1 MNVNRFLVC
10 IRSILLIAGLKL
22 LSYELQ
28 SPRIY
33 RFFFYSRLKSV
44 YSVKYKS
51 HWTSKGYMTEDNRK
65 IRSYIAFMDDTKLL
79 HDLYSSPL
87 LLFRILQTN
96 SYGML

>member
-1 MNVNRFLVC
+1 
-10 IRSILLIAGLKL
+10 
-22 LSYELQ
+22 
-28 SPRIY
+28 
-33 RFFFYSRLKSV
+33 
-44 YSVKYKS
+44 
-51 HWTSKGYMTEDNRK
+51 MTEDNRK